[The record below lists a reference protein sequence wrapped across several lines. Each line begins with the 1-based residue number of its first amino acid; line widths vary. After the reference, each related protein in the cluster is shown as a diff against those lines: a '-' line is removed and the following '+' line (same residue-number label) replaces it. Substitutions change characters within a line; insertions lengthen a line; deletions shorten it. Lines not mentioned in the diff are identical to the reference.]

1 MTMPS
6 DTSRTE
12 DTELLMHAHLDGELN
27 AADTLALKERIDA
40 DPALA
45 SELETYKVLQQT
57 LRARFPRE
65 ELSPKLRAHLDA
77 AIENEKQSA
86 RPTWMALAASI
97 AAAILVSSV
106 TTWLMLR
113 SDQSATDP
121 HARVAQQVA
130 FPRDFGVRYASVA
143 SDASDSVR
151 DLYASPA
158 ALDAVRAGK
167 PLPYGTVLVRNL
179 YDIARDAA
187 GAPVKDA
194 NGMPVKAKLQFT
206 TVMEKQPGW
215 FEFPAGEWKYRTFG
229 PDGTPTAD
237 SGARCFACHN
247 KVRDQDFVFSLD
259 RMKLARN

>member
-6 DTSRTE
+6 DPSRTE
-12 DTELLMHAHLDGELN
+12 DTELQMHAHLDGELN
-27 AADTLALKERIDA
+27 AADTLAVKEKIDA

-65 ELSPKLRAHLDA
+65 ELSPKLRMRLDA

-97 AAAILVSSV
+97 AAAIVVSSA

-113 SDQSATDP
+113 SDQPDP
-121 HARVAQQVA
+121 HARIAQQIA
-130 FPRDFGVRYASVA
+130 FPRDFGVRYATVT
-143 SDASDSVR
+143 SDPSDSIR

-167 PLPYGTVLVRNL
+167 PLPYGTVLVRNI
-179 YDIARDAA
+179 YDVARDAA

-194 NGMPVKAKLQFT
+194 SGMPVKAKLQFT

-215 FEFPAGEWKYRTFG
+215 SEFPAGEWKFRSFA
-229 PDGTPTAD
+229 PDGTPSAD
-237 SGARCFACHN
+237 SAARCFACHN
-247 KVRDQDFVFSLD
+247 KMRDQDFVFTLD

>member
-1 MTMPS
+1 MNMPS

-27 AADTLALKERIDA
+27 AADTLAVKEKIDA

-45 SELETYKVLQQT
+45 SELETYRILQQT

-65 ELSPKLRAHLDA
+65 ELSPKLRMRLDA
-77 AIENEKQSA
+77 AIEKEKQSA

-97 AAAILVSSV
+97 AAAIVVSSV

-113 SDQSATDP
+113 SDQSDP
-121 HARVAQQVA
+121 HAKIAQQIA
-130 FPRDFGVRYASVA
+130 FPRDFGVRYATVA
-143 SDASDSVR
+143 SDPSDSVR

-179 YDIARDAA
+179 YDVERDAA
-187 GAPVKDA
+187 GVPVKDT

-215 FEFPAGEWKYRTFG
+215 SEFPAGEWKFRSFA
-229 PDGTPTAD
+229 PDGTPSAD
-237 SGARCFACHN
+237 SAARCFACHT